1 MSRLPSALERLG
13 SANSVTKC
21 GASAVGGRGT
31 AGDPI
36 LYGPTYNSA
45 WPGSRANTAVDGP
58 AFPVVI
64 PVGRAGSI
72 EEATVPSNAANDS
85 GSSGGPAGPEAEAA
99 MWKALGD
106 VVTTR
111 LKLAADTLSKGPV
124 SAPAPPFTSSSAL
137 PPVGPGLGM
146 GALPPVPVSG
156 AGPGPWGALPPMP
169 PVVAPASTLSCAL
182 WASQYAVPAQRRPS
196 QKALGRF
203 L

>member
-1 MSRLPSALERLG
+1 MGEPSSL
-13 SANSVTKC
+13 T
-21 GASAVGGRGT
+21 
-31 AGDPI
+31 GD
-36 LYGPTYNSA
+36 
-45 WPGSRANTAVDGP
+45 VGP

-64 PVGRAGSI
+64 PVGRAGTV
-72 EEATVPSNAANDS
+72 EELAAPSTSAASDS
-85 GSSGGPAGPEAEAA
+85 AHESGPEAEAA

-111 LKLAADTLSKGPV
+111 LKLAADQLSKGP
-124 SAPAPPFTSSSAL
+124 SSPAAPPFMSSSAL

-146 GALPPVPVSG
+146 GALPSVPVSG

-169 PVVAPASTLSCAL
+169 PVVAPASAACAL
-182 WASQYAVPAQRRPS
+182 WASPCAVPGQRKPS

>member
-13 SANSVTKC
+13 SANS
-21 GASAVGGRGT
+21 AAVQILPSMTYTHEHVELVQLAAMGEPSSLT
-31 AGDPI
+31 GD
-36 LYGPTYNSA
+36 
-45 WPGSRANTAVDGP
+45 VGP

>member
-1 MSRLPSALERLG
+1 MGEPSSLTGE
-13 SANSVTKC
+13 V
-21 GASAVGGRGT
+21 
-31 AGDPI
+31 
-36 LYGPTYNSA
+36 
-45 WPGSRANTAVDGP
+45 GP

-64 PVGRAGSI
+64 PVGRAGAV
-72 EEATVPSNAANDS
+72 EEAGAPLPSDPTADS
-85 GSSGGPAGPEAEAA
+85 GPEAEAA

-111 LKLAADTLSKGPV
+111 LKLAADRLSKGP
-124 SAPAPPFTSSSAL
+124 SSPPAPPFMSGSAL

-169 PVVAPASTLSCAL
+169 PVVAPASCAL
-182 WASQYAVPAQRRPS
+182 PPQYAISLRRPS